1 MTRNTIANKS
11 QQNNN
16 RTVSSHDAL
25 CSVSV
30 RWAVNHDNHKEGC
43 ALFRNRRWDRC
54 YRTCCFREVTCT
66 LTVPT
71 CPAQA
76 QRLNLTPVPVQVRDP
91 ACTGT
96 SLAPAPGWTRLSSCR
111 VHLRV
116 QQRNKKHG
124 QRYGVAQAVD
134 SCVSQCP
141 RWDARWIVQS
151 RRKKKR
157 SSSLEFGAC
166 CHHLQNT
173 VRADINYGV

>member
-1 MTRNTIANKS
+1 MTRNTIANNR
-11 QQNNN
+11 QNLKKNN

-30 RWAVNHDNHKEGC
+30 RWLSITIITKKGC
-43 ALFRNRRWDRC
+43 ALFRNRRWDRWN
-54 YRTCCFREVTCT
+54 RTCCFREVTCT

-71 CPAQA
+71 CPAPGTAPQPDA
-76 QRLNLTPVPVQVRDP
+76 VPVHVRDP

-96 SLAPAPGWTRLSSCR
+96 SLVRPIRGTPIELQGPLR
-111 VHLRV
+111 VQV

-124 QRYGVAQAVD
+124 QRHGVAQAVD

-157 SSSLEFGAC
+157 SSSLSLLPPSPK
-166 CHHLQNT
+166 H
-173 VRADINYGV
+173 RPS